1 MEQNYDAIRISS
13 TLIVDL
19 FQNKFDN
26 KLKYSIKTVNIDS
39 IIPTS
44 LYIKYDRFLYA
55 QYTAKSLIEK
65 RISLYEPHIK
75 YDGDSYRFV
84 PPPIVELRREG
95 LILCDG
101 THRIMTA
108 KEFHVNRVVVLLVEN
123 AYRPL
128 AGDITSW
135 DRIKTTDLNYKTKD
149 NFLNY
154 CHEGMTGYSKFC
166 NSDKMIIKIP
176 KEK

>member
-13 TLIVDL
+13 NLIVDL
-19 FQNKFDN
+19 FQKKFDN
-26 KLKYSIKTVNIDS
+26 KLKYSIKTVNTDS
-39 IIPTS
+39 IMPTS
-44 LYIKYDRFLYA
+44 LYIKNDRYLYA
-55 QYTAKSLIEK
+55 LYTAKLLIEK
-65 RISLYEPHIK
+65 SINLYEPHIK
-75 YDGDSYRFV
+75 FDGDSYRLV
-84 PPPIVELRREG
+84 PPPIVELRKEG

-108 KEFHVNRVVVLLVEN
+108 KEFHVDRVVVLLVEN
-123 AYRPL
+123 VYRPL

-135 DRIKTTDLNYKTKD
+135 ERIKKTDVKYKTKE

-166 NSDKMIIKIP
+166 NSDSMIIKI
-176 KEK
+176 